1 MELAGLWQQLQS
13 HETLLWWLAAC
24 SLSVFVGS
32 LVALPIIAAQIPEDY
47 FVRPRRR
54 QRILNAHILLA
65 PLLIV
70 AKNLVGLLLLA
81 GGVLMLVLP
90 GQGLLTIFA
99 GLLLLDFPGK
109 YAAERWLVSRRPIY
123 RSINWLR
130 RRRHRPP
137 LRFPPT
143 RQKCISSD

>member
-24 SLSVFVGS
+24 SFTVFFGS
-32 LVALPIIAAQIPEDY
+32 LAALPFIAAQIPEDY
-47 FVRPRRR
+47 FLRPKRR
-54 QRILNAHILLA
+54 QRILNANLLVA
-65 PLLIV
+65 SLLIV
-70 AKNLVGLLLLA
+70 AKNLAGLLLLA

-109 YAAERWLVSRRPIY
+109 YAAERWLVSRRPVY

-130 RRRHRPP
+130 RRRNRPP
-137 LRFPPT
+137 LRFPRT
-143 RQKCISSD
+143 

>member
-1 MELAGLWQQLQS
+1 MELAELWQQVQS
-13 HETLLWWLAAC
+13 YETLLWWLAAC
-24 SLSVFVGS
+24 SFAVFVGS
-32 LVALPIIAAQIPEDY
+32 LAALPFIASQIPEDY
-47 FVRPRRR
+47 FLRPRRR
-54 QRILNAHILLA
+54 QRILDANLLVA

-70 AKNLVGLLLLA
+70 AKNLAGLLLLV

-109 YAAERWLVSRRPIY
+109 YAAERWLVSRRPVY

-130 RRRHRPP
+130 LRRNHPP
-137 LRFPPT
+137 LKFPPSK
-143 RQKCISSD
+143 RKCISSD